1 MLRSQRGASVGE
13 IVVVDSGSIDGT
25 VEIARN
31 QGTRVVQIAPA
42 EFDYSKALNLGIG
55 QVDAEVVVLLSA
67 HAIPVDSAWLATMVA
82 RFDDPQVA
90 GVACRQVP
98 WSDADWHER
107 IRLQLAYGTTPRIYT
122 GSAESPNFSNA
133 ASCIRRK
140 AWLAQ
145 PFVLPAVEDIDWA
158 RRVLA
163 AGWTIVYEPAAEV
176 YHSHNESANAR
187 AVRLI
192 DISRVHRG
200 RAGAA
205 SSGLLT
211 LREAAALV
219 RRELKAILSLDTT
232 FVAKLRYLFGTLS
245 TATLF
250 VVRYRETGSTAE
262 RR

>member
-1 MLRSQRGASVGE
+1 MLRSQEGASVGE

-31 QGTRVVQIAPA
+31 QGAKVVQIEPA

-67 HAIPVDSAWLATMVA
+67 HAIPVDSTWLATMVA
-82 RFDDPQVA
+82 RFGDPQVA
-90 GVACRQVP
+90 GVSCRQVP
-98 WSDADWHER
+98 WSDADWHEQ
-107 IRLQLAYGTTPRIYT
+107 IRLQLAYGTTPHIYT

-133 ASCIRRK
+133 AACIRRR

-145 PFVLPAVEDIDWA
+145 PFLLPAVEDIDWA

-163 AGWTIVYEPAAEV
+163 AGWTIVYEPGAEV

-205 SSGLLT
+205 SSQLLT

-219 RRELKAILSLDTT
+219 RRELKAILRLDTT
-232 FVAKLRYLFGTLS
+232 YAAKLRYLFGTLS
-245 TATLF
+245 TAALF
-250 VVRYRETGSTAE
+250 VVRYREPGSTAE